1 MYVRRAYTA
10 YDVISVV
17 QEELAPDITLV
28 EWQFLLP
35 QNHPN
40 RLVTY
45 RRASTASLGSFIGKV
60 SYMYMYTHVYVHVHV
75 HILLTYKCT
84 CILVL

>member
-1 MYVRRAYTA
+1 MRHAYTA

-60 SYMYMYTHVYVHVHV
+60 NYIYSHTCRSS
-75 HILLTYKCT
+75 LDTCT
-84 CILVL
+84 LSTRFTKL